1 MFETIIK
8 MRLANPTPVGGC
20 LKEHLEFFKLKL
32 EEMNAL
38 ESNYNQKKVTII
50 EPIEEDDVVVLKV
63 ESELELTS
71 PGRAFT
77 GLSRA
82 LLNEAYDG
90 FDSFYKDNLF
100 HGRLLSFEREYKDS
114 KAIENLSDTD
124 FLIRLVI
131 LTQKPK
137 SLLTQTEKD
146 ILSQIKILAANL
158 PNTIDNGGLK

>member
-1 MFETIIK
+1 M
-8 MRLANPTPVGGC
+8 
-20 LKEHLEFFKLKL
+20 
-32 EEMNAL
+32 
-38 ESNYNQKKVTII
+38 ESNYNQKRVTIV
-50 EPIEEDDVVVLKV
+50 EPIDEDVVVLKV
-63 ESELELTS
+63 ESEIGLKA

-82 LLNEAYDG
+82 LLNEASDG
-90 FDSFYKDNLF
+90 YDSFYRDNLF

-146 ILSQIKILAANL
+146 ILSEMKMLASKL
-158 PNTIDNGGLK
+158 PNTIDKGEKNING